1 MNSTTPDQLDIVKQA
16 FQEWRDSR
24 PKVGK
29 IPIYLWE
36 MVQPLID
43 EYPISIVS
51 RSLGLSHSQLKQN
64 VIEQSVSF
72 VEAVSC
78 TTSEIEAHPQTS
90 KVDNNSQEQKCDI
103 ELKRPC
109 GSVLKINAL
118 PISVITTLIPSFV
131 GN

>member
-1 MNSTTPDQLDIVKQA
+1 MNTTNLDQLDIVKQA

-36 MVQPLID
+36 MVKPLLD
-43 EYPISIVS
+43 EYPVSMVS

-64 VIEQSVSF
+64 VLEQSVSF

-78 TTSEIEAHPQTS
+78 TTSEVEIHQAAVE
-90 KVDNNSQEQKCDI
+90 NNHDQKCDI

-131 GN
+131 GS

>member
-1 MNSTTPDQLDIVKQA
+1 MNTPTPDQLDLVKQE
-16 FQEWRDSR
+16 FEHWRNSR
-24 PKVGK
+24 PRKGK
-29 IPIYLWE
+29 IPVYLWE
-36 MVQPLID
+36 MVKPLMD
-43 EYPISIVS
+43 EYPISMVS

-64 VIEQSVSF
+64 VLEQSVSF

-78 TTSEIEAHPQTS
+78 TTSEVEIHQPAVE
-90 KVDNNSQEQKCDI
+90 NNHDQKCDI

-131 GN
+131 GS

>member
-1 MNSTTPDQLDIVKQA
+1 MNTTTPDQLDLVKQE
-16 FQEWRDSR
+16 FEHWRNSR
-24 PKVGK
+24 PRKGK
-29 IPIYLWE
+29 IPVYLWE
-36 MVQPLID
+36 MVKPLMD
-43 EYPISIVS
+43 EYPISMVS

-78 TTSEIEAHPQTS
+78 TTSEIEVHQPTDHS
-90 KVDNNSQEQKCDI
+90 RQEQKCDI

-109 GSVLKINAL
+109 GSVLKISAL

>member
-1 MNSTTPDQLDIVKQA
+1 M
-16 FQEWRDSR
+16 
-24 PKVGK
+24 
-29 IPIYLWE
+29 
-36 MVQPLID
+36 
-43 EYPISIVS
+43 VS

-78 TTSEIEAHPQTS
+78 TTSEVAVHQSSDDSI
-90 KVDNNSQEQKCDI
+90 QEQKCDI

-118 PISVITTLIPSFV
+118 PISVITTIIPSFV
-131 GN
+131 GS

>member
-1 MNSTTPDQLDIVKQA
+1 MNTTNPDQLDIVKQA

-36 MVQPLID
+36 MVKPLMD
-43 EYPISIVS
+43 EYPVSMVS

-64 VIEQSVSF
+64 VLEQSVSF

-78 TTSEIEAHPQTS
+78 TTSEVEVHQPTDDS
-90 KVDNNSQEQKCDI
+90 SQEQKCDI

-131 GN
+131 GS

>member
-24 PKVGK
+24 PKIGK
-29 IPIYLWE
+29 IPLYLWE
-36 MVQPLID
+36 MVKPLMD
-43 EYPISIVS
+43 EYPISMVS

-72 VEAVSC
+72 VEAVAG
-78 TTSEIEAHPQTS
+78 TTSDIEVHQSTIE
-90 KVDNNSQEQKCDI
+90 NNHDQKCDI

-118 PISVITTLIPSFV
+118 PISVVTTLIPSFV
-131 GN
+131 GS

>member
-1 MNSTTPDQLDIVKQA
+1 MNTTTPDQLDIVKQA

-29 IPIYLWE
+29 IPLYLWE
-36 MVQPLID
+36 MVKPLMN

-51 RSLGLSHSQLKQN
+51 RSLGLSYSQLKQN
-64 VIEQSVSF
+64 VIEQSISF

-78 TTSEIEAHPQTS
+78 TTSKIEVQPPTVEHTH
-90 KVDNNSQEQKCDI
+90 EQKCDI

-118 PISVITTLIPSFV
+118 PISIITTLIPSFV
-131 GN
+131 GS

>member
-1 MNSTTPDQLDIVKQA
+1 MNTPTPDQLDLVKQE
-16 FQEWRDSR
+16 FEHWRNSR
-24 PKVGK
+24 PRKGK
-29 IPIYLWE
+29 IPVYLWK
-36 MVQPLID
+36 MVKPLMD
-43 EYPISIVS
+43 EYPISMVS

-64 VIEQSVSF
+64 VLEQSVSF

-78 TTSEIEAHPQTS
+78 TTSEVEIHQPAVE
-90 KVDNNSQEQKCDI
+90 NNHDQKCDI

-131 GN
+131 GS